1 MKLDATL
8 DIGGDHSEQVFRLV
22 YINANIQTGLS
33 SPMDEA
39 ILAKETP
46 DLNNVK
52 KLNEVPYGFQ
62 RKWLNVLVQRDGEK
76 LLVTKGALLSVL
88 SICTYYRI
96 CKSFEILD
104 DNMLSQIN
112 GVSQSGASKD
122 LESLD

>member
-1 MKLDATL
+1 MKLDARL

-52 KLNEVPYGFQ
+52 KLNEVPYDFQ
-62 RKWLNVLVQRDGEK
+62 RKWLSVLVQRDGEK

>member
-52 KLNEVPYGFQ
+52 KLNEVPYDFQ
-62 RKWLNVLVQRDGEK
+62 RKWLSVLVQRDGEK